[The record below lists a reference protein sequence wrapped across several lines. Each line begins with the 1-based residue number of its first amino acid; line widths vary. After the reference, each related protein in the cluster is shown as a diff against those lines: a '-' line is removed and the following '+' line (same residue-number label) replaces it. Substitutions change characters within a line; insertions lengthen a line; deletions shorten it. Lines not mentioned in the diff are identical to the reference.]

1 MAATAVSASG
11 CGVCSVSRSSLANE
25 TRAESNGTGIGRLTL
40 NSRRSRIREGR
51 VLCDRLQRPCLT
63 HLLVRRTMGNG
74 STLRA
79 MSSSAAPQVEL
90 ESRRS
95 EVSDA
100 ISQSLL
106 NCLTETQL
114 DETVKG
120 IGKKIRGK
128 VRDIYDAG
136 DHLVLVTT
144 DRQSAFDRVLAS
156 VPFKGQVLNETSS
169 WWFDNSQHITA
180 NAVVSIPDP
189 NVTIARKCS
198 VFPVEFVV
206 RGYVTGSTSTSL
218 WTVYQ
223 KGVRNYC
230 GNELAEG
237 LVKNQRLDENIL
249 TPTTKAEDHDMPISG
264 KEIVEQ
270 GLMSKEDYDEVSRRA
285 LALFAFGQ
293 EVARKHGLL
302 LVDTKYEFGKSADG
316 TIVLLDEVHTPDSS
330 RYWVAASYE
339 ERQRCGLEPQNIDKE
354 FLRLWFKDNCN
365 PYEDKILPDAP
376 AELVSELSWRY
387 ILLFETIT
395 GKKIK
400 LPNTQEPIHDRITRN
415 VERALRKLQ
424 QQLPSSGIHKSK
436 TLGE

>member
-1 MAATAVSASG
+1 MAVNAAV
-11 CGVCSVSRSSLANE
+11 VSCRSLRVNASSLSNE
-25 TRAESNGTGIGRLTL
+25 RRITVPDGKRLETV
-40 NSRRSRIREGR
+40 S
-51 VLCDRLQRPCLT
+51 VRLQRYRAAEIWDVCLEF
-63 HLLVRRTMGNG
+63 RRRSSRGT
-74 STLRA
+74 TLRMMNMEARA
-79 MSSSAAPQVEL
+79 MSSTAVPQVEL

-95 EVSDA
+95 DVSDA
-100 ISQSLL
+100 ILQCLS
-106 NCLTETQL
+106 NCLTETHL

-120 IGKKIRGK
+120 LGKKVRGK

-136 DHLVLVTT
+136 NYLVLVTT

-169 WWFDNSQHITA
+169 WWFDNSRHITE
-180 NAVVSIPDP
+180 NAVVSTPDP

-218 WTVYQ
+218 WTVYN

-230 GNELAEG
+230 GNELPEG

-270 GLMSKEDYDEVSRRA
+270 GLMSKEDYEEVSRRA

-293 EVARKHGLL
+293 EVARRHGLL

-316 TIVLLDEVHTPDSS
+316 TIFLLDEVHTPDSS

-339 ERQRCGLEPQNIDKE
+339 ERQRNGFEPQNIDKE

-365 PYEDKILPDAP
+365 PYEDEVLPEAP
-376 AELVSELSWRY
+376 AELVAELSWRY

-395 GKKIK
+395 GQRIK
-400 LPNTQEPIHDRITRN
+400 LPNTQEPAHDRITKN
-415 VERALRKLQ
+415 VENALQKLQ
-424 QQLPSSGIHKSK
+424 H
-436 TLGE
+436 